1 MSARE
6 TGLASR
12 DTCGRISRVEAPVSV
27 RADMSWTPLVF
38 LCLVALQ
45 AGQAVG
51 VEVSDVAVVAAVLNV
66 TSPFAVLSQPQSGDY
81 SDEDVKLA
89 EALDR
94 RLQRCLAGLPE
105 LGDLGPAGEAGE
117 ASDLPDVVWLPVAK
131 LRQSGTPRRRRP
143 ADTCREE
150 AMDVVWEE
158 GDAEQAAAAAT
169 TCLLNH
175 YQHVVHG
182 VDGLALSA
190 ALRKSLDCV
199 AAELEHRRQRR

>member
-51 VEVSDVAVVAAVLNV
+51 VE
-66 TSPFAVLSQPQSGDY
+66 PQSGDY